1 MKGRR
6 ARGAMNARMNKPAT
20 QELLPP
26 VSEGPTGPS
35 GWVHWLLDPL
45 PQRFLL
51 PATGLLMLG
60 LDWLLFP
67 KEAATVGLATP
78 VTAILGFLLG
88 GIGTYHL
95 QRRYGLNARP
105 AAIFKALLAGFF
117 VGVPFPLAGT
127 LVGGWVLATSGL
139 ADLKRRLLK
148 ERLFRR

>member
-1 MKGRR
+1 
-6 ARGAMNARMNKPAT
+6 MNQPAP

-26 VSEGPTGPS
+26 VSEGPTRPS
-35 GWVHWLLDPL
+35 GWVSWLLDPL

-67 KEAATVGLATP
+67 KEAVSAGLATP
-78 VTAILGFLLG
+78 VTSLVGFLLG
-88 GIGTYHL
+88 SFGTYHL
-95 QRRYGLNARP
+95 QKRYALNTRP
-105 AAIFKALLAGFF
+105 AALVKALLAGFF

-139 ADLKRRLLK
+139 ADLKRRLFK